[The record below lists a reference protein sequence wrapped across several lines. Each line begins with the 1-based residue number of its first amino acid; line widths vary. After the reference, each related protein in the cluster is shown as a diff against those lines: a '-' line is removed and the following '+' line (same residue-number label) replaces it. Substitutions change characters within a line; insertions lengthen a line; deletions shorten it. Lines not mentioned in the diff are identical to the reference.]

1 MAVRGEAMGQTYDS
15 DMRKT
20 AYRHLEA
27 AEHLYNS
34 TNRQDVA
41 GYLFGI
47 AAECA
52 LKQIMLDSGMRP
64 LPADKRRDDPFFA
77 HFEDLK
83 MLLKDTAEGR
93 RSGELSVYANDKS
106 FMQHWD
112 VSMRYSHGKDIDRRW
127 IAKWQQDAKS
137 LFENGFERGQV
148 VRRRSMMEPM
158 AT

>member
-1 MAVRGEAMGQTYDS
+1 MEGAMGQTYAR

-34 TNRQDVA
+34 TGRRDVA

-64 LPADKRRDDPFFA
+64 LAADKRRDDPFYA

-83 MLLKDTAEGR
+83 TLLRDTSEGR
-93 RSGELSVYANDKS
+93 RSGELIALATDNS
-106 FMQHWD
+106 FMQNWD
-112 VSMRYSHGKDIDRRW
+112 VSMRYSHGKDIDPRW
-127 IAKWQQDAKS
+127 IEKWLRDA
-137 LFENGFERGQV
+137 RDV
-148 VRRRSMMEPM
+148 VGMMDS
-158 AT
+158 